1 MSLAVADLTVGLIV
15 MPISSAYAITGDWRF
30 GRAVCQ
36 FWLSVDYTASTASIF
51 NLFILSLDRYWSITS
66 PLRYLRRRTKKRA
79 LIMIALAWTGAAMWM
94 IPVLGWH
101 HFLYGGKRRQPDH
114 VCETEFATNITF
126 KVVTSIL
133 NFYIPTTCMIVLYV
147 RIFLAIKRR
156 SGDIDRLGASYVSN
170 YQGQNQSKEHEQVND
185 SLTDHE
191 GQAER
196 KKERKQRRKQYQTS
210 LSTVCQT
217 DRDPA
222 LPNGPSLTIKD
233 SNVQV
238 VTALSNGTIQPAAML
253 TNGER
258 EPGDTT
264 KQWMEFQRLGVMA
277 TFTTTTPPSEHLE
290 LYEGVRVKVEYISED
305 GESDNG
311 TETSASCSVDPDLS
325 DEGDGSSNSSFSSS
339 GESSSSMDIE
349 SETKE
354 TRSKDSLPVTSP
366 GFKKVE
372 NPGDDTTST
381 SPQRRRRRRR
391 RKKRR
396 RKRKRFPNRPPTPRR
411 PVSCQCQPSKSHI
424 SSSPST
430 QVLKVVGTPLGT
442 GGGAVGGGD
451 SQTLLNQFE
460 ANSRSSVNSQPV
472 IPRRQ
477 TLALNH
483 RNQQQNHPNPILDA
497 LTEPLLP
504 TPLLSN
510 HVLCYP
516 SDPMTS
522 NVTTETPPG
531 NVTRCGMGN
540 ACLSP
545 VTPTGNLASSNYS
558 ETKSQQ
564 RPLLSTETKSQQT
577 IPQRRR
583 LKPTRAKSP
592 SNDDCEDEYYYDNN
606 TSLGSSSE
614 ASNKVFQARDIVK
627 AVPAV
632 PVSDGGNAVTLDA
645 VGTIKNLNCIRSETP
660 TTKGKM
666 TPNALLAFLK
676 KPALKRPPNRLEGG
690 TCDLSRRPKKHGTS
704 PPKDS
709 TQPGNTQKLSGK
721 NSNNSGGNLNRANPK
736 IILAKEKK
744 AAKQLGVI
752 VGAFILCWLPYFTLF
767 MVVAYCGKE
776 QCVNQ
781 TVFTTTTWLGYFNSA
796 LNPILYPL
804 CNVNF
809 KRAFKRMLRVPGS
822 HTDLMGNN
830 LAMHQKQRYNYQLN
844 KRHSHSPN
852 QDLLNNSPKD
862 AYPQDRVQTVE
873 TVIRER
879 QGCLFKPRKANT
891 VAMINAKH

>member
-1 MSLAVADLTVGLIV
+1 M
-15 MPISSAYAITGDWRF
+15 
-30 GRAVCQ
+30 
-36 FWLSVDYTASTASIF
+36 LS
-51 NLFILSLDRYWSITS
+51 
-66 PLRYLRRRTKKRA
+66 
-79 LIMIALAWTGAAMWM
+79 
-94 IPVLGWH
+94 
-101 HFLYGGKRRQPDH
+101 DH

-170 YQGQNQSKEHEQVND
+170 HQGQNQSKEHEQVND

-196 KKERKQRRKQYQTS
+196 KKERKQRRKQCQTS
-210 LSTVCQT
+210 LSTVCQA

-222 LPNGPSLTIKD
+222 LPNGPSWTIKD
-233 SNVQV
+233 SNNVLQV
-238 VTALSNGTIQPAAML
+238 TAALSNGSVQQAVL
-253 TNGER
+253 TNEEKRER
-258 EPGDTT
+258 EQEQGDN
-264 KQWMEFQRLGVMA
+264 KSKQQWMEFQRLGVMA
-277 TFTTTTPPSEHLE
+277 TFTTMTPPSEHLE
-290 LYEGVRVKVEYISED
+290 LYEGVKVKVEYISED

-325 DEGDGSSNSSFSSS
+325 DEGEGSSNSSFSSS
-339 GESSSSMDIE
+339 GESSSSSMDIE

-354 TRSKDSLPVTSP
+354 TRSKDSPVTSL

-372 NPGDDTTST
+372 DTTTAST
-381 SPQRRRRRRR
+381 SPKHR

-424 SSSPST
+424 SSSSSS
-430 QVLKVVGTPLGT
+430 QVLKVVGTPLG
-442 GGGAVGGGD
+442 GVGGD
-451 SQTLLNQFE
+451 SKILPNQFE
-460 ANSRSSVNSQPV
+460 AVSHSSVNSQPV

-483 RNQQQNHPNPILDA
+483 RNQNLTHPNPAMLDA
-497 LTEPLLP
+497 LTEPLPMPPPHLH
-504 TPLLSN
+504 SN
-510 HVLCYP
+510 QLLCYP
-516 SDPMTS
+516 S
-522 NVTTETPPG
+522 NKETNLTLMPG
-531 NVTRCGMGN
+531 NVTLCGKGN
-540 ACLSP
+540 TCLSP
-545 VTPTGNLASSNYS
+545 ETQTGALATFNYS

-564 RPLLSTETKSQQT
+564 RPRLSMETKSQQT

-583 LKPTRAKSP
+583 LKHTRTRSP
-592 SNDDCEDEYYYDNN
+592 LNDDCVDEYYYDNN

-614 ASNKVFQARDIVK
+614 ASNKAFQPRDIVK
-627 AVPAV
+627 TSAAAASTATTNGASDSRNAATID
-632 PVSDGGNAVTLDA
+632 PVST
-645 VGTIKNLNCIRSETP
+645 TKNLNCISGEKP
-660 TTKGKM
+660 PTKGKM
-666 TPNALLAFLK
+666 APPNALLAFLK
-676 KPALKRPPNRLEGG
+676 KPSLKRPPNALEGG
-690 TCDLSRRPKKHGTS
+690 TCVLKRRPKKHGTS
-704 PPKDS
+704 PIKDT
-709 TQPGNTQKLSGK
+709 TQQGNKSQLSGK
-721 NSNNSGGNLNRANPK
+721 NSSNSGSNLNRANPK

-822 HTDLMGNN
+822 QTDLMANN

-879 QGCLFKPRKANT
+879 QSLFMPRKANT
-891 VAMINAKH
+891 VAMINAKHWMVEDLRFHVVCPSSDHDMGKQLQRDY